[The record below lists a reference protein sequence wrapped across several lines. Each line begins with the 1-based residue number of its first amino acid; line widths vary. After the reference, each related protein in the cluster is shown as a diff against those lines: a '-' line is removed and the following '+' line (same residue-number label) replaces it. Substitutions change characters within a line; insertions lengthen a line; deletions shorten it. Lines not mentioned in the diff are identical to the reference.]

1 MVRLNDDQ
9 ERKLYAVKAS
19 KQRFDKELLKLE
31 ADFEAKK
38 EALKGPIRLAVAE
51 AASAGVPTRRIHI
64 DGLQFAQVSSMMNF
78 LEDKRKSLGERIAD
92 LASGETAPEIQREVD
107 APVVVWYPDGT
118 NEFQVEFGDELQTV
132 QVGEPEEGVT
142 VVVAVGEDDDDWP
155 DWLHDAVDAQYPD
168 AYHGYTAYLTGD
180 DE

>member
-1 MVRLNDDQ
+1 MVRLNNDQ
-9 ERKLYAVKAS
+9 ERKLHAVRAS
-19 KQRFDKELLKLE
+19 KERFDKELLKLE

-38 EALKGPIRLAVAE
+38 EALKGPIRVAVSD
-51 AASAGVPTRRIHI
+51 AATAGVPTRRIHI

-92 LASGETAPEIQREVD
+92 LASGETTPEILVD
-107 APVVVWYPDGT
+107 VIKPSVVWYSNGN

-132 QVGEPEEGVT
+132 QIGEPEEGVT
-142 VVVAVGEDDDDWP
+142 VVVAEGADDDDWP
-155 DWLHDAVDAQYPD
+155 DWLHDAVDEQYPD

>member
-1 MVRLNDDQ
+1 MVRLNNDQ
-9 ERKLYAVKAS
+9 ERKLHAVRTS
-19 KQRFDKELLKLE
+19 KERFDKELLKLE

-38 EALKGPIRLAVAE
+38 EALKGPIRVAVAE

-92 LASGETAPEIQREVD
+92 LASGETTPEILVD
-107 APVVVWYPDGT
+107 VIEPSVVWYEDGN
-118 NEFQVEFGDELQTV
+118 NEFRVEFGGELQTV
-132 QVGEPEEGVT
+132 QVGGEEGAT

-155 DWLHDAVDAQYPD
+155 DWLHDAVDEQYPD
-168 AYHGYTAYLTGD
+168 AYHGYKAYLTGD